1 MVKAI
6 RVHQAGEPEIMIWKE
21 VVAPDPGLSE
31 VRIVNTAIGVKFVD
45 SYMRRGLGPFGDGE
59 GCFPMDYPAVLGFE
73 GADVVDAVGGGV
85 DEISPGD
92 RVTYTGLPLL
102 SSGTWRECFDP
113 CGFGWVRP
121 NSQSVGKATR
131 CLHHRHGEFRQKGG
145 ACARS

>member
-31 VRIVNTAIGVKFVD
+31 VRIVNTAIGVNFVD

-73 GADVVDAVGGGV
+73 GADLVDAVGGGV

-92 RVTYTGLPLL
+92 RVTYTGLLMGAYAQSRVMPADQLVLL
-102 SSGTWRECFDP
+102 PDDIDE
-113 CGFGWVRP
+113 
-121 NSQSVGKATR
+121 
-131 CLHHRHGEFRQKGG
+131 
-145 ACARS
+145 